1 MKQFNVHEAKTQ
13 LSAILTLVGAGEEV
27 IIAKAG
33 KPVAVLSPYQ
43 APAAER
49 EFGPFKGEFEVPES
63 FFEPL
68 DEDFMAYF
76 G

>member
-13 LSAILTLVGAGEEV
+13 FSAILSMVGAGEEI

-43 APAAER
+43 APKTER
-49 EFGPFKGEFEVPES
+49 EFGPFEGEFEVPDS
-63 FFEPL
+63 FFEPM
-68 DEDFMAYF
+68 DEDFMVHF
-76 G
+76 E

>member
-13 LSAILTLVGAGEEV
+13 FSSILSMVGAGEKI

-43 APAAER
+43 SLKEER
-49 EFGPFKGEFEVPES
+49 EFGPFKGEFEVPDS
-63 FFEPL
+63 FFEPM
-68 DEDFMAYF
+68 DEDFMAHF
-76 G
+76 E

>member
-13 LSAILTLVGAGEEV
+13 FSAILQMVGAGEEV

-33 KPVAVLSPYQ
+33 TPVAVISPFRG
-43 APAAER
+43 PKGDR
-49 EFGPFKGEFEVPES
+49 EFGPFQGQFEVPDS

-68 DEDFMAYF
+68 DEEFLAHF
-76 G
+76 E